1 MGAQSRDGR
10 EAGLRRARWHGGAQ
24 VSHRVGPPVAPA
36 FAAVGGHAG
45 ARLAA
50 EVPAAAH
57 AASGRPRS
65 AVALGLRGVGL
76 LARPLAGP
84 RLPGGQLLPH
94 FPRGALCQ
102 GRPPTPHLESVP
114 VWPVSSPLPHWAS
127 LAPVSPPQR
136 CLHSSRS
143 LWTFRPPDT
152 PFCSYPPSQTL
163 LASSSGLA
171 SSRKPPLTSP
181 VRPNG
186 SVCST
191 SFICCECCSL
201 VSEPETD
208 PAPPA
213 VACEAALGC
222 PAGGAPG
229 SLHPQSP
236 LWQSRAHVGPEE
248 RPVDLRQ
255 TGTTQ
260 HRADASAGALPGKGP
275 VSAHPLDL
283 SFLICLEITLHFLRH
298 SQP

>member
-1 MGAQSRDGR
+1 MGS
-10 EAGLRRARWHGGAQ
+10 WHVRSQGPGSPGA
-24 VSHRVGPPVAPA
+24 SCCHTSP
-36 FAAVGGHAG
+36 GGHS
-45 ARLAA
+45 AR
-50 EVPAAAH
+50 EDHPPH
-57 AASGRPRS
+57 TSSQCRSGLCPPPFHT
-65 AVALGLRGVGL
+65 GH
-76 LARPLAGP
+76 PL
-84 RLPGGQLLPH
+84 H
-94 FPRGALCQ
+94 
-102 GRPPTPHLESVP
+102 
-114 VWPVSSPLPHWAS
+114 
-127 LAPVSPPQR
+127 PVSPPQR
-136 CLHSSRS
+136 CLHSSGS

-163 LASSSGLA
+163 LAPSSGLA

-186 SVCST
+186 SVGGT

-236 LWQSRAHVGPEE
+236 LWQSQAHVGPEE

-275 VSAHPLDL
+275 VSAHSLDL
-283 SFLICLEITLHFLRH
+283 SFLICLEITLHFPRH